1 MRLSEKT
8 AIITGGSSGLGRAIA
23 CRFAAEGAIVVIA
36 DLLETPREGGVP
48 TAEVIIGDGGKAEF
62 VACDVSS
69 YEQVDSLVTRTADR
83 YGRLDIMVNNAI
95 TGKYEPKSLV
105 DTSEEQWREVLSV
118 NLYGVFHGCK
128 CAVRQ
133 MLKQKII
140 GETRGRIIN
149 MSSQLG
155 IVAAPDNCSYGVS
168 KAGVDYLTRSVARD
182 YASHNIVCNAIA
194 PGKILTGKTGRA
206 IDPDVIEYSQSRTPW
221 PRLGVPE
228 DIAGAALFLAS
239 DDATF
244 IQGETLAVDGG
255 WLAS

>member
-1 MRLSEKT
+1 MRLSGKT

-23 CRFAAEGAIVVIA
+23 RRFAAEDANVVVA
-36 DLLETPREGGVP
+36 DLLETPREGGDP
-48 TAEVIIGDGGKAEF
+48 TTDVITADGGKAEF
-62 VACDVSS
+62 VVCDVSS
-69 YEQVDSLVTRTADR
+69 YKQVDSLVTQIADR
-83 YGRLDIMVNNAI
+83 YGRLDIMVNNAM
-95 TGKYEPKSLV
+95 TVKYEPKSLV
-105 DTSEEQWREVLSV
+105 ETSEEQWREVLGV
-118 NLYGVFHGCK
+118 NLDGVFHGCK

-133 MLKQKII
+133 MLKQEIVS
-140 GETRGRIIN
+140 EVRGRIVN

-155 IVAAPDNCSYGVS
+155 IVAAPENCSYGVS

-182 YASHNIVCNAIA
+182 YAAQSIVCNAIA

-206 IDPDVIEYSQSRTPW
+206 IDPDVIEFSHSRTPW
-221 PRLGVPE
+221 PRLGKPD

-244 IQGETLAVDGG
+244 IQGATLAVDGG

>member
-1 MRLSEKT
+1 MRLSGKT

-23 CRFAAEGAIVVIA
+23 RRFAAEGANVVVA
-36 DLLETPREGGVP
+36 DLLETPREGGDP
-48 TAEVIIGDGGKAEF
+48 TVGVITTDGGKAEF

-69 YEQVDSLVTRTADR
+69 YEQVDSLVTQTADR
-83 YGRLDIMVNNAI
+83 YGRLDIMVNNAM

-105 DTSEEQWREVLSV
+105 DTTEEQWRDVLGV
-118 NLYGVFHGCK
+118 NLDGVFHGCK
-128 CAVRQ
+128 CAVRR
-133 MLKQKII
+133 MLKQEIVS
-140 GETRGRIIN
+140 EVRGRIIN

-155 IVAAPDNCSYGVS
+155 IVAAPENCSYGVS

-182 YASHNIVCNAIA
+182 YASQNIVCNAIA

-206 IDPDVIEYSQSRTPW
+206 IDPEVIEFSHSRTPW
-221 PRLGVPE
+221 PRLGEPE

-244 IQGETLAVDGG
+244 IQGATLAVDGG